1 MTPKKRAEN
10 IPGNIPASVRV
21 GAVTYRIIMDT
32 AEVKAASDSANSR
45 GEGEWLAFSD
55 HDKLIIGLNPDRADD
70 ANRVSL
76 LHELLHCALR
86 HSGACVNTY
95 ADVVYEARDRVGGL
109 TVEEF
114 AVAAMAGPMLSVL
127 LDNPDLSA
135 YLLSD

>member
-1 MTPKKRAEN
+1 MANKQVAVM
-10 IPGNIPASVRV
+10 PASIRV

>member
-1 MTPKKRAEN
+1 VTPKKRAEN